1 MKRLVWVGAV
11 AVALV
16 LILVLALR
24 VLKPAAPAG
33 GEEDTVSPIV
43 AVHVAPIVRTTIH
56 GYIETWG
63 TVEPQPATER
73 LPPAS
78 ARVAAPVAGILAQ
91 VLCAEGQR
99 VPKGAMLFRLDSRV
113 VDVAVTKAK
122 QSLQFAERAFERQ
135 KQLGAGE
142 ATSQK
147 VYQEAEQNLV
157 AAHNEL
163 ANVQTQRAL
172 LDIEAPLAGTLVR
185 VSGRPGDAIDL
196 STVLAEIIDLDRL
209 VVSTSVRSADIARVR
224 TGLPVT
230 LTARGSPSDA
240 SAPAPDTHRGTV
252 VFIGAAVDGKND
264 TVTVRVS
271 VPAGAALRPG
281 QFVDARILVE
291 ERRDRLAVPVEGLVS
306 EGGSSAIALVEG
318 DKAVKRPVK
327 AGLREGN
334 LVEVEGEGL
343 KEGMIV
349 VAAGAYGLPKES
361 RIRVI
366 GR

>member
-1 MKRLVWVGAV
+1 
-11 AVALV
+11 
-16 LILVLALR
+16 
-24 VLKPAAPAG
+24 
-33 GEEDTVSPIV
+33 
-43 AVHVAPIVRTTIH
+43 
-56 GYIETWG
+56 
-63 TVEPQPATER
+63 
-73 LPPAS
+73 
-78 ARVAAPVAGILAQ
+78 
-91 VLCAEGQR
+91 
-99 VPKGAMLFRLDSRV
+99 MLFRLDSRV

-147 VYQEAEQNLV
+147 LYQEAEQNLV
-157 AAHNEL
+157 AARNEL
-163 ANVQTQRAL
+163 TNVQTQRAL
-172 LDIEAPLAGTLVR
+172 LNIEAPLAGTLVR

-196 STVLAEIIDLDRL
+196 STALAEIIDLDRL

-240 SAPAPDTHRGTV
+240 SASALAPDTHHGTV
-252 VFIGAAVDGKND
+252 VFIGAAVDARND
-264 TVTVRVS
+264 TVSVRVS
-271 VPAGAALRPG
+271 VPGGATFRPG

-306 EGGSSAIALVEG
+306 EGGSSAIALVQG